1 MTGRQK
7 VRKAVLP
14 VGGMGTRFLPATKAV
29 PKEML
34 VVVDKPLIQYAV
46 EEARAAG
53 IEEII
58 FVTGRGKTVIEDHFN
73 HSFEFESMLAA
84 RRKDR
89 WLAEL
94 VAILPEEGNIA
105 YTRQQLPLG
114 LGHAVWCARTLVGK
128 RSSPRDYLWL
138 CIFFEPIVSHVQQQ
152 QM

>member
-1 MTGRQK
+1 MTTRRK

-58 FVTGRGKTVIEDHFN
+58 FVTGRGKTVIEDHFD
-73 HSFEFESMLAA
+73 HSFELESMLAE
-84 RRKDR
+84 RCKHTV
-89 WLAEL
+89 LADL
-94 VAILPEEGNIA
+94 KSILPEEGNIA
-105 YTRQQLPLG
+105 YIRQQVPLG
-114 LGHAVWCARTLVGK
+114 LGHAVWCARAG
-128 RSSPRDYLWL
+128 W
-138 CIFFEPIVSHVQQQ
+138 
-152 QM
+152 